1 MLVEM
6 TLAQAEYLI
15 QYLNDNKSKH
25 HSSFKV
31 EELLSTFKR
40 SIKRETEFHSQSID
54 KVIEQMETTT
64 TIDIGVLNSLK
75 QHKESIDQRSTATK
89 YKYFD
94 KETGREK
101 DGIGK

>member
-15 QYLNDNKSKH
+15 GIVDNNKGKY

-31 EELLSTFKR
+31 EELLSTFR
-40 SIKRETEFHSQSID
+40 RAIKKETDFHSQSIS
-54 KVIEQMETTT
+54 KVIEQMETST
-64 TIDIGVLNSLK
+64 TIDIGVLSSLK
-75 QHKESIDQRSTATK
+75 QHKDKIEERSNTTK

-101 DGIGK
+101 DEIGK

>member
-15 QYLNDNKSKH
+15 GIVDNNKSKH
-25 HSSFKV
+25 PKSFKV

-40 SIKRETEFHSQSID
+40 AIKKEADFHSQSIS
-54 KVIEQMETTT
+54 KVIEQMETST
-64 TIDIGVLNSLK
+64 TIDLVVLNSLI
-75 QHKESIDQRSTATK
+75 QHKNKIEERSNTTK

-94 KETGREK
+94 EETGREK